1 MSLITLQN
9 AGFDYGRQV
18 ILDGVNLTINAGERY
33 GLVGVNGA
41 GKSTLVRLLARE
53 IEPLRG
59 AIQRAS
65 RVTVG
70 YLTQDTTL
78 ESDEPLLEAVRTTAF
93 GELLSIED
101 RLEELTRRMGEG
113 DESAELMEEYG
124 RLHERFESADGY
136 TMQSRCETALMGLGF
151 AVERFDQ
158 PVSTLSGGQ
167 KRRAALAAV
176 LLGGFDVLL
185 LDEPTNHLDL
195 DAREWLE
202 ENLTARKG
210 AMIAISHDRAFL
222 DNTTDFTLHL
232 YNGRLD
238 RFQGS
243 YTKFMRQWVEQK
255 AQWEERFRRQQEKI
269 TKTEAF
275 IRKNIAGQR
284 TNQAK
289 SRRKQLARLDRV
301 EAPPSEGRSYRFDFR
316 PARASGQVVFEGKE
330 LSQRFGELLL
340 YRGLELQ
347 VLRGEKVG
355 VIGPNGTGKTTLLRA
370 LTREIVPSTG
380 TIIQGH
386 NVDIGYYDQ
395 KLSLVNDANTVL
407 GELRAIDPLASDGDL
422 RSLLAAFGFGE
433 DMIDQP
439 VKSLSG
445 GERARLSLLHLIF
458 ERHNTLLLDEPTN
471 HLDTDSRE
479 ALEEALVDYP
489 GTLICVSHDRYFLNR
504 ITNRIFAFETR
515 AGGGVGR
522 DSAVVGVRQYLGNYD
537 DYRRKRRQEEEAL
550 RGGGS
555 RNAVQ
560 NGGSAAEHSAGG
572 KTSGDPKEREGRVV
586 REAVGVEAPVPT
598 DGSVRKR
605 QLSKNQLH
613 KIRREIQDLEE
624 EISLLEA
631 DIELLGRRMSSGGIE
646 GQALAK
652 AASDAAKLQ
661 TQLDEKMK
669 RWEELNRLMER
680 G

>member
-9 AGFDYGRQV
+9 TGFDYGRQV

-41 GKSTLVRLLARE
+41 GKSTFIRLLARE
-53 IEPLRG
+53 LEPLRG
-59 AIQRAS
+59 RIERAS
-65 RVTVG
+65 RVSVG
-70 YLTQDTTL
+70 HLTQDTRL
-78 ESDEPLLEAVRTTAF
+78 ESDEALLEAVRKAAF
-93 GELLSIED
+93 APLLEIER

-113 DESAELMEEYG
+113 EHSPALMEEYG
-124 RLHERFESADGY
+124 RLHERFEAADGY
-136 TMQSRCETALMGLGF
+136 SLQARCEAALMGLGF
-151 AVERFDQ
+151 SVERFDQ

-202 ENLTARKG
+202 EHLVTRRG

-222 DNTTDFTLHL
+222 DHTTDFTLHL

-243 YTKFMRQWVEQK
+243 YTKFMRQWTEQK
-255 AQWEERFRRQQEKI
+255 AQWEERFRRQQEQI
-269 TKTEAF
+269 SKTEAF

-289 SRRKQLARLDRV
+289 SRRKQLARMDRI
-301 EAPPSEGRSYRFDFR
+301 EAPPSEGRRYHFDFE
-316 PARASGQVVFEGKE
+316 PARPSGQVVFEGKG
-330 LSQRFGELLL
+330 LSQRFGDLLL
-340 YRGLELQ
+340 YRDLDFQ
-347 VLRGEKVG
+347 ILRGEKVG

-370 LTREIVPSTG
+370 LTREIAPSTG
-380 TIIQGH
+380 SIIVGH

-395 KLSLVNDANTVL
+395 NLTLVNDANTVL
-407 GELRAIDPLASDGDL
+407 GELRALDPLAADGDL

-439 VKSLSG
+439 VRSLSG

-479 ALEEALVDYP
+479 ALEDALVDYP

-504 ITNRIFAFETR
+504 IVGRIFAFETR
-515 AGGGVGR
+515 SGGGVG
-522 DSAVVGVRQYLGNYD
+522 DDPAKVGVRQYLGNYD
-537 DYRRKRRQEEEAL
+537 DYRRKRKQEEEAA
-550 RGGGS
+550 RVS
-555 RNAVQ
+555 RIPRPE
-560 NGGSAAEHSAGG
+560 SRPAGQ
-572 KTSGDPKEREGRVV
+572 TVRV
-586 REAVGVEAPVPT
+586 EPEAPVPT
-598 DGSVRKR
+598 DGSVSKR
-605 QLSKNQLH
+605 QLSKNQLQR
-613 KIRREIQDLEE
+613 IRREIQDLEE
-624 EISLLEA
+624 EISLLEE
-631 DIELLGRRMSSGGIE
+631 DIELLGRRMSSGGLE
-646 GQALAK
+646 GADLTK
-652 AASDAAKLQ
+652 AARDAEKLQ
-661 TQLDEKMK
+661 KTMEAKMQ
-669 RWEELNRLMER
+669 RWEELSRLMER
-680 G
+680 A